1 MRFFCFI
8 LIFLLPVSAMAQ
20 QRDSIFSSYDSYQT
34 FVDGRVA
41 NRDFF
46 SLIQTLGGRDE
57 YTKEQLNG
65 IQNRFL
71 SVYPTN
77 LTNRAVI
84 KNVDLGNG
92 FHQEMRVYWS
102 DKSGYLYFY
111 AMLHDRGDTL
121 VVLTF
126 TLNSDV
132 SKVLAEF

>member
-41 NRDFF
+41 NRDFI

-65 IQNRFL
+65 IQYR
-71 SVYPTN
+71 
-77 LTNRAVI
+77 
-84 KNVDLGNG
+84 
-92 FHQEMRVYWS
+92 
-102 DKSGYLYFY
+102 
-111 AMLHDRGDTL
+111 
-121 VVLTF
+121 
-126 TLNSDV
+126 TLNSP
-132 SKVLAEF
+132 STFC